1 MSRILYFDCFSGVSG
16 DMMLGALLDAGLPL
30 EALQSA
36 LGSLPLG
43 DRPFAITADRVTRAG
58 VSATKFRLLDQHAE
72 PPDPTSHEPRV
83 ASPVSDHHHHH
94 HHHHEP
100 GTQFPPESPQP
111 PVPSPQR
118 GEDHHHHHHHH
129 HSLSDIMTLVDRS
142 ALSPAGKSRARELF
156 DRLANAE
163 AAIHQVPIER
173 VHLHEVGALDS
184 IVDIVGS
191 VYGLEWFGASEVVS
205 SPLNV
210 GSGTVECEHG
220 TFPVPAPATARLL
233 EGVPVYALGPRAELV
248 TPTGALLV
256 TGHASRYGPL
266 PSMRPERIGYGAG
279 DREFAGMP
287 NVFRLWVGEAAA
299 PPAGDRVAV
308 LEFEIDDM
316 NPQLFGPLMDRLY
329 AGGANEVFYVP
340 VQMKKNRPGTLVTVV
355 ASPERRE
362 ALSAIVFAETT
373 TIGLRYQEVE
383 RECLTREFLPVAT
396 PFGEIS
402 VKIARRAGVVVN
414 AAPEFEDC
422 ARLAAA
428 RGVSVKSVQAAAI
441 KAYLDRGD

>member
-30 EALQSA
+30 DALRSA

-43 DRPFAITADRVTRAG
+43 DQPFTIAADRVTRGG
-58 VSATKFRLLDQHAE
+58 VAATKFRLVEENAG
-72 PPDPTSHEPRV
+72 PPGSVNTESRV
-83 ASPVSDHHHHH
+83 SSPVTDHHHHH
-94 HHHHEP
+94 HHH
-100 GTQFPPESPQP
+100 PPSAERQA
-111 PVPSPQR
+111 PSA
-118 GEDHHHHHHHH
+118 HHHHH
-129 HSLSDIMTLVDRS
+129 HSLADIVALIERS
-142 ALSPAGKSRARELF
+142 ALSPAGKSRARALF
-156 DRLANAE
+156 ERLADAE
-163 AAIHQVPIER
+163 AAIHQVPVER

-266 PSMRPERIGYGAG
+266 PPMRPERIGYGAG
-279 DREFAGMP
+279 EREFAGAP
-287 NVFRLWVGEAAA
+287 NVFRLWVGEPAAA
-299 PPAGDRVAV
+299 PAADRVAV

-329 AGGANEVFYVP
+329 AGGAHEVFYVP

-362 ALSAIVFAETT
+362 PLSAIVFAETT

-383 RECLTREFLPVAT
+383 RECLARELVPVAT
-396 PFGEIS
+396 PFGEIR
-402 VKIARRAGVVVN
+402 VKVARRAGAVVN

-428 RGVSVKSVQAAAI
+428 NGVSVKAVQAAAS
-441 KAYLDRGD
+441 KAYLDQAGAGR